1 MKDTLSAKTLRYRI
15 VSEDKKAR
23 GRQSPD
29 CLYIYPCDAGIPFFN
44 NELCIRTDAHSF
56 WSFFLY
62 SEIVFIPMNALL
74 VLGAR
79 AIYLA
84 AVQGEISWGI
94 LLPTVAAGVFILL
107 GYFGKRAINISE
119 STPGPP

>member
-1 MKDTLSAKTLRYRI
+1 MKRLVEGNHRTAITFFHVMPVFPFSITNYAFGLTRI
-15 VSEDKKAR
+15 
-23 GRQSPD
+23 
-29 CLYIYPCDAGIPFFN
+29 
-44 NELCIRTDAHSF
+44 SF

-94 LLPTVAAGVFILL
+94 LLPTVAAGVFILAL
-107 GYFGKRAINISE
+107 GYFGKRAFNISE